1 MKKFIKTGI
10 ALTAAAML
18 LSGCGEGLM
27 VMNEKEEAI
36 VVSYSAGALAKRNR
50 YQPEGLTAVYQG
62 EEDEAEE
69 EEPKEAAEKEE
80 PAEIEAPEEKAQE
93 PGSAEAPGGEAQ
105 EPGSA
110 EAPGGEAQEPGEAA
124 ASASLTDALGLEG
137 IQVSYQDYFI
147 SDTYQQ
153 GDYYILNA
161 KEGNTFVILNFN
173 IANSGA
179 GETLCDILS
188 LQPIFTLDVEGEAGI
203 RNEVTM
209 LDNDMA
215 TYKKPVG
222 PGQTDTA
229 VLLFE
234 VPKDAAEAMSGIRLS
249 LLVDGEANDIA
260 LD

>member
-10 ALTAAAML
+10 ALTAAAMF

-105 EPGSA
+105 EPG
-110 EAPGGEAQEPGEAA
+110 EAA
-124 ASASLTDALGLEG
+124 ASASLTDALGLKG

>member
-10 ALTAAAML
+10 ALTAAAMF

-105 EPGSA
+105 EPG
-110 EAPGGEAQEPGEAA
+110 EAA
-124 ASASLTDALGLEG
+124 AYASLTDALGLKG